1 MQKSSDMVHHHLLQL
16 ISRSISVGCYPSDL
30 SHSATRG
37 TTVVFFHLELSRS
50 GSRTVLRISYR
61 DGRPKSHL
69 SLNDAGIGTN
79 RLEPQRGRERRE
91 KSAPWHGISVR
102 IAQMTNKPG
111 DYAPKEPFRHPLHE
125 VRARVRLR

>member
-1 MQKSSDMVHHHLLQL
+1 MQKSSDTVHHHLLQL

-37 TTVVFFHLELSRS
+37 ATVVFYHLELSRS

-69 SLNDAGIGTN
+69 SLNDA
-79 RLEPQRGRERRE
+79 
-91 KSAPWHGISVR
+91 ASVR
-102 IAQMTNKPG
+102 TDWNLNAIASAERDQHLGMGFQP
-111 DYAPKEPFRHPLHE
+111 A
-125 VRARVRLR
+125 LRK